1 MTQQVV
7 KIKSIKHVTHDVL
20 QIVTEKPQKLHF
32 TPGQATEI
40 SVNKEGWKKEKR
52 PFTFTCLPD
61 SNYLEFNIKTYPSHK
76 GVTNELLSLK
86 KNDEFILH
94 DVFGAIAYRGEG
106 VFIAGGAGVTPFI
119 CIFRYLQSKNKTGN
133 NKLIFANKTI
143 GDIILADEFKKLLGK
158 NFINIL
164 SDEIVAGYAHG
175 QITEGF
181 LKAHINDATKNVYI
195 CGPLPMIDAVEKQLS
210 NLGIGKNAIIKE
222 EM

>member
-1 MTQQVV
+1 MTQQIV
-7 KIKSIKHVTHDVL
+7 KIKSIEHITHDVL
-20 QIVTEKPQKLHF
+20 QIITEKPRQLDY
-32 TPGQATEI
+32 TPGQAVEI
-40 SVNKEGWKKEKR
+40 SINKEGWKNEKR

-61 SNYLEFNIKTYPSHK
+61 STFLEFNIKTYPSHK

-86 KNDEFILH
+86 KNDAFILH

-143 GDIILADEFKKLLGK
+143 GDIILADEFKKLLDK

-164 SDEIVAGYAHG
+164 SDEIVPGYAHG
-175 QITEGF
+175 QITQGF

-210 NLGIGKNAIIKE
+210 NFGIGKNAIIKE